1 MFTVYVIKFHICN
14 KPAQNGSNEDI
25 CFMLVPLR
33 SSLTFA
39 TLVFLLFIYPLFSG
53 EYAVSAYAANEKN
66 QIVVG
71 GDYYYPPYEFL
82 DKNGTP
88 IGLNVELTQ
97 AIAELM
103 GIDVEIKLGPW
114 SEMRKALANGAVD
127 ALQGMVFSDERA
139 LLFDFSPPHSVIHQ
153 SVFARK
159 NSPGI
164 QSISDLDGKEVIV
177 QKNGI
182 MHDYLNSLGKSY
194 VLIEKE
200 THAQALR
207 LLASGKHDYA
217 VVANLPGLYLSQ
229 ELGLSNLVRV
239 AEPIMAGP
247 YGYAVKKGNTELLA
261 LFSEGLSVLKN
272 TGRYQEIK
280 NKWLSPFEPARIPL
294 KKLLKIGSMVFFPLL
309 LIVVG
314 VSIWNKLL
322 QRKIAL
328 ATDDLQ
334 KEIIERK
341 RAARESEAKQQQLI
355 QADKMVTLGV
365 LVSGVAHEIN
375 NPTGLILLNIPI
387 LTKIFQVVQDLL
399 DEQYAASGDFM
410 IGGMKYSELKK
421 QLPKMLDEML
431 ESANRIKRIVADL
444 KDFARVETAA
454 ISEQVDINKV
464 VEASLRLLNST
475 INKFTDNLSVD
486 CGTNVPLVLGN
497 AQRLEQV
504 LVNLI
509 VNGCQA
515 LSDKNNGVTITTR
528 YDETNQ
534 EVLVIVDDEGIGID
548 EKNMSHILDPFFTTK
563 RSEGGTGL
571 GLSVSAGIVK
581 DHNGK
586 LVFQSS
592 SGRGTRATLSLPV
605 I

>member
-1 MFTVYVIKFHICN
+1 
-14 KPAQNGSNEDI
+14 
-25 CFMLVPLR
+25 MLVPFR
-33 SSLTFA
+33 SQLTGY
-39 TLVFLLFIYPLFSG
+39 TLIFLLIFHPLFAGVGVGSTNT
-53 EYAVSAYAANEKN
+53 VDEKK

-71 GDYYYPPYEFL
+71 GDYYYPPYEFV
-82 DKNGTP
+82 DKNGIPT
-88 IGLNVELTQ
+88 GFNVELTQ

-103 GIDVEIKLGPW
+103 GIEVEIKLGPW
-114 SEMRKALANGAVD
+114 SEMRKALDNGAVD

-139 LLFDFSPPHSVIHQ
+139 QLFDFSPPHSVIHQ

-159 NSPGI
+159 DSPEV

-182 MHDYLNSLGKSY
+182 MHDYLNSLGKKY

-200 THAQALR
+200 THAEALR

-239 AEPIMAGP
+239 AEPTMAGP
-247 YGYAVKKGNTELLA
+247 YGYAVKKDNAELLA

-272 TGRYQEIK
+272 TGRYQQIK
-280 NKWLSPFEPARIPL
+280 NKWLSPLEPARIPL
-294 KKLLKIGSMVFFPLL
+294 KKLLKIGSMVFVPLL

-314 VSIWNKLL
+314 VSFWNKVL
-322 QRKIAL
+322 QRKIAM
-328 ATDDLQ
+328 ATADLQ

-341 RAARESEAKQQQLI
+341 RAAQEAEAKQQQLI
-355 QADKMVTLGV
+355 QADKMATLGV

-375 NPTGLILLNIPI
+375 NPTGLMLLNIPI
-387 LTKIFQVVQDLL
+387 LKKIFQVVQGSL
-399 DEQYAASGDFM
+399 DSQYEASGDFM
-410 IGGMKYSELKK
+410 IGGMRYSDLKI
-421 QLPKMLDEML
+421 QLPRMLDEML

-444 KDFARVETAA
+444 KDFARVEPAT
-454 ISEQVDINKV
+454 ISDQVDINEV
-464 VEASLRLLNST
+464 VKASLRLLNST

-486 CGTNVPLVLGN
+486 YGTNVPLIRGN
-497 AQRLEQV
+497 PQRLEQV

-515 LSDKNNGVTITTR
+515 LSDKRNGVTVATR
-528 YDETNQ
+528 YDSTNQ
-534 EVLVIVDDEGIGID
+534 EVLVIVEDEGIGIE

-586 LVFQSS
+586 LVFLSS
-592 SGRGTRATLSLPV
+592 SGKGTRATLSLPV
-605 I
+605 T

>member
-14 KPAQNGSNEDI
+14 KPAQNESNEDI

-114 SEMRKALANGAVD
+114 SEMRKALANGSVD